1 MNIKEIVEGIHY
13 VGVNDRVKD
22 KFEALWPLPYGVSY
36 NSYIVIGT
44 DKIALIDCVSITEV
58 REFFNN
64 IKAIIGDRKID
75 YLVVNH
81 MEPDH
86 SGSIPE
92 IVRAYPDIKIVG
104 NAKTIDMIRGFY
116 HIEEAEQFHEVKD
129 CDKIDLGDRT
139 LSFYLTPMVHWPET
153 MMTFAEESEL
163 LFTGDAFGTFG
174 ALNGAVID
182 RDMET
187 DLYIREMYRY
197 YSNIVGKY
205 GRFVEK
211 ALAKLSGLK
220 ISYICS
226 THGPVWNEKIKE
238 VYEIYSNL
246 AGYKSEPGVVI
257 VYGSMYGNTGEIAE
271 MIAREL
277 AAKGVKRI
285 IIHNAS
291 HSEMSDMI
299 TDAFRYQ
306 TLIVGSA
313 TYSMRLFPPVE
324 TFMNAMETREIK
336 NKVFATFGNFTWAS
350 GVVTS
355 KLIEFGERMK
365 LPAAASLIVKQSV
378 GETTPSQ
385 IKEFA
390 DNVFRAM
397 NETNSESDTSED
409 YQ

>member
-1 MNIKEIVEGIHY
+1 MNIQEIVKGIHY
-13 VGVNDRVKD
+13 VGVNDRVKH

-36 NSYIVIGT
+36 NSYIVTGAE
-44 DKIALIDCVSITEV
+44 KIALIDCVSITEV

-64 IKAIIGDRKID
+64 IENIAGDRQID

-86 SGSIPE
+86 SGAIPE
-92 IVRAYPDIKIVG
+92 IVRAYPGIKIVG

-116 HIEEAEQFHEVKD
+116 HIEDPERFHEIKD
-129 CDKIDLGDRT
+129 GDTLDLGGRQLT
-139 LSFYLTPMVHWPET
+139 FYLTPMVHWPET
-153 MMTFAEESEL
+153 MVTYVPDAEV
-163 LFTGDAFGTFG
+163 LFSGDAFGTFG
-174 ALNGAVID
+174 ALNGAIID
-182 RDMET
+182 RDMDIEI
-187 DLYIREMYRY
+187 YIREMYRY

-211 ALAKLSGLK
+211 ALTKLAAVK

-226 THGPVWNEKIKE
+226 THGPVWHDHIAE
-238 VYEIYSNL
+238 VVEIYSRL
-246 AGYKSEPGVVI
+246 AAYKSEPGVVI
-257 VYGSMYGNTGEIAE
+257 VYGSMYGNTAEIAE
-271 MIAREL
+271 MIASEL
-277 AAKGVKRI
+277 AAKGVKKI

-299 TDAFRYQ
+299 TDAFRYS

-336 NKVFATFGNFTWAS
+336 NKVIGTFGNYTWAS
-350 GVVTS
+350 GVVTT
-355 KLIEFGERMK
+355 KLVEFCERMK
-365 LPAAASLIVKQSV
+365 LPVTASLIIKQSA
-378 GETTPSQ
+378 GENTPAQ

-390 DNVFRAM
+390 GNIFNAM
-397 NETNSESDTSED
+397 NSDSTIQETNNE
-409 YQ
+409 